1 MDYSVKKEYIMQ
13 AKHFF
18 EPFVGDNYSEGIYG
32 KRVLVL
38 GASFYCNQDGVSV
51 DKETGEVKE
60 KCPFYDDCAIN
71 QNTEKY
77 DGKCPYNHNSPLR
90 KLPQTEL
97 DENGAESYKRFWLLL
112 YHYFQ
117 QPELSFDDIWGKM
130 AFTNYVQHEIGGRW
144 NTLASDCRA
153 EYLEMFEDTLLTMKE
168 QPDVVIV
175 WGCIVDKPLKAKTYS
190 DRFPD
195 FENTFTDKDHYRFK
209 WKNFNG
215 KDIEFLCFF
224 QPSSSD
230 FYSDKEWDFM
240 LDRLEDVFRL
250 QKGE

>member
-1 MDYSVKKEYIMQ
+1 MQ

-18 EPFVGDNYSEGIYG
+18 EPFVGDNYSERIYG

-224 QPSSSD
+224 HPSSSD

>member
-175 WGCIVDKPLKAKTYS
+175 WGCIVDKPLKAKTLHS
-190 DRFPD
+190 PTKITIGSSGRILT
-195 FENTFTDKDHYRFK
+195 EKT
-209 WKNFNG
+209 
-215 KDIEFLCFF
+215 
-224 QPSSSD
+224 SSSCASSILVLQIFILIKNGTLCWID
-230 FYSDKEWDFM
+230 WKMFFAFKKVSDILFCH
-240 LDRLEDVFRL
+240 L
-250 QKGE
+250 

>member
-1 MDYSVKKEYIMQ
+1 MQ

-130 AFTNYVQHEIGGRW
+130 AFTNYVQHEIGRRW

-224 QPSSSD
+224 HPSSSD

>member
-1 MDYSVKKEYIMQ
+1 MQ

-90 KLPQTEL
+90 KLPLTEL

-144 NTLASDCRA
+144 NTSAPDCRA

-224 QPSSSD
+224 HPSSSD

>member
-1 MDYSVKKEYIMQ
+1 MQ

-90 KLPQTEL
+90 KLPLTEL

-224 QPSSSD
+224 HPSSSD

-240 LDRLEDVFRL
+240 LDRLEDVFCL

>member
-1 MDYSVKKEYIMQ
+1 MQ

-195 FENTFTDKDHYRFK
+195 FENTFTDKDHYRLK

-224 QPSSSD
+224 HPSSSD

-240 LDRLEDVFRL
+240 LDRLEDVFCL

>member
-1 MDYSVKKEYIMQ
+1 MQ

-117 QPELSFDDIWGKM
+117 QPELSFDDIWGKI

-224 QPSSSD
+224 HPSSSD

-240 LDRLEDVFRL
+240 LDRLEDVFCL

>member
-1 MDYSVKKEYIMQ
+1 MQ

-97 DENGAESYKRFWLLL
+97 NENGAESYKRFWLLL

-224 QPSSSD
+224 HPSSSD

-240 LDRLEDVFRL
+240 LDRLEDVFCL

>member
-1 MDYSVKKEYIMQ
+1 MQ

-51 DKETGEVKE
+51 DNETCEVKE

-97 DENGAESYKRFWLLL
+97 NENGAESYKRFWLLL

-224 QPSSSD
+224 HPSSSD

-240 LDRLEDVFRL
+240 LDRLEDVFCL

>member
-1 MDYSVKKEYIMQ
+1 MQ

-175 WGCIVDKPLKAKTYS
+175 CGCIVDKPLKAKTYS

-224 QPSSSD
+224 HPSSSD

-240 LDRLEDVFRL
+240 LDRLEDVFCL

>member
-1 MDYSVKKEYIMQ
+1 MQ
-13 AKHFF
+13 AKHFL

-130 AFTNYVQHEIGGRW
+130 AFTNYVQHEIGRRW

-190 DRFPD
+190 DRLPD

-224 QPSSSD
+224 HPSSSD

>member
-13 AKHFF
+13 TKHFF
-18 EPFVGDNYSEGIYG
+18 EPFVGDNYSEGING

-209 WKNFNG
+209 WKNYNG

-224 QPSSSD
+224 HPSSSY
-230 FYSDKEWDFM
+230 FYSDREWDFM
-240 LDRLEDVFRL
+240 LDLLEDVFRL
-250 QKGE
+250 QKDE

>member
-1 MDYSVKKEYIMQ
+1 MQ
-13 AKHFF
+13 TKHFF
-18 EPFVGDNYSEGIYG
+18 EPFVGDNYSEGING

-153 EYLEMFEDTLLTMKE
+153 EYLKMFEDTLLTMKE

-175 WGCIVDKPLKAKTYS
+175 WGCIVDKP
-190 DRFPD
+190 
-195 FENTFTDKDHYRFK
+195 
-209 WKNFNG
+209 
-215 KDIEFLCFF
+215 
-224 QPSSSD
+224 
-230 FYSDKEWDFM
+230 
-240 LDRLEDVFRL
+240 
-250 QKGE
+250 

>member
-1 MDYSVKKEYIMQ
+1 MQ

-77 DGKCPYNHNSPLR
+77 DGKCPYNHYSPLR

-224 QPSSSD
+224 HPSSSD

-240 LDRLEDVFRL
+240 LDRLEDVFCL